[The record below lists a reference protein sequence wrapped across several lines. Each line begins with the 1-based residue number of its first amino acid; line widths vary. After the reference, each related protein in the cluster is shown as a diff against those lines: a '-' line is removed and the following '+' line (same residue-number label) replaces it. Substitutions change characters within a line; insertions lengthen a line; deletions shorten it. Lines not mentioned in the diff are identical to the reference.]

1 MAIRGDKT
9 QQNAAL
15 LVAVVSSFL
24 TPFMTAALNIAL
36 PAIGAEYRLDAGMLG
51 WVTIAYSLAA
61 AIFLVPFGKL
71 SDMAGRKRVFLV
83 GISVFTLS
91 SALTPAMP
99 TAALLIAARIL
110 QGLGAAMI
118 FSTSIAILA
127 AYFPSGER
135 GRALGFTIAA
145 TYAGL
150 SAGPFLGGLLVQHL
164 GWRSV
169 FIAAVPLG
177 ILSILLL
184 LWKLGGD
191 WDGAPGGQFD
201 LAGSLLYGV
210 SLALLMYGLRRL
222 PAAEGAVIAAVG
234 IAGLA
239 AFVWWETR
247 APNPILS
254 VALFVENRGFALSNL
269 AALITYTATSAV
281 GFLLSLY
288 LQYVKG
294 FDAKTAGVVLIA
306 QPVIQAAFSP
316 LAGRLSDRIEARA
329 VASGGIGVIIV
340 GLSALAF
347 LGESSSAAFIIVCQV
362 LLGLGFALFS
372 SPNMNAIMGSVS
384 RPQHGIASAMLGTM
398 RVIGQ
403 MSSLAIAT
411 LILALVVGPV
421 QITPERYPAFVEA
434 ARITFGVSA
443 VLSAGGIFASLARGR
458 INSR

>member
-169 FIAAVPLG
+169 FIATVPFG

-239 AFVWWETR
+239 A
-247 APNPILS
+247 
-254 VALFVENRGFALSNL
+254 
-269 AALITYTATSAV
+269 
-281 GFLLSLY
+281 
-288 LQYVKG
+288 
-294 FDAKTAGVVLIA
+294 
-306 QPVIQAAFSP
+306 
-316 LAGRLSDRIEARA
+316 
-329 VASGGIGVIIV
+329 
-340 GLSALAF
+340 
-347 LGESSSAAFIIVCQV
+347 
-362 LLGLGFALFS
+362 
-372 SPNMNAIMGSVS
+372 
-384 RPQHGIASAMLGTM
+384 
-398 RVIGQ
+398 
-403 MSSLAIAT
+403 
-411 LILALVVGPV
+411 
-421 QITPERYPAFVEA
+421 
-434 ARITFGVSA
+434 
-443 VLSAGGIFASLARGR
+443 
-458 INSR
+458 